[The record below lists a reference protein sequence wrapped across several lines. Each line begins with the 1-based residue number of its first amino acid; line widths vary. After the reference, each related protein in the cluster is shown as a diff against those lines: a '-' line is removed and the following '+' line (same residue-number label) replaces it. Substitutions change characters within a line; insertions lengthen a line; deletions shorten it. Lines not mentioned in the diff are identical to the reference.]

1 MVSTSEKHQSFV
13 GGTRVVIDREITTV
27 LSTVTKNWIKD
38 FKLVQTGLQMKL
50 PLPPTPS
57 LQVCGDIR
65 ELLGVLGTSGLSQ
78 PSPSVCPAS
87 KRSSTLFHI
96 HWTKEILIK
105 EAIGPGQKLGGWG
118 WRVGEWEDRT
128 FQTDAVLHTAEF

>member
-105 EAIGPGQKLGGWG
+105 EAIGPGQKLN
-118 WRVGEWEDRT
+118 
-128 FQTDAVLHTAEF
+128 

>member
-13 GGTRVVIDREITTV
+13 GGTRVVIDREITTD
-27 LSTVTKNWIKD
+27 LSTVIENWIKD

-65 ELLGVLGTSGLSQ
+65 ELAGGIGDIRSL
-78 PSPSVCPAS
+78 PALTFCLPG
-87 KRSSTLFHI
+87 KQ
-96 HWTKEILIK
+96 EIFDIVPYPLD
-105 EAIGPGQKLGGWG
+105 EGDSDRRG
-118 WRVGEWEDRT
+118 DRT
-128 FQTDAVLHTAEF
+128 WPKTGGMGVESW